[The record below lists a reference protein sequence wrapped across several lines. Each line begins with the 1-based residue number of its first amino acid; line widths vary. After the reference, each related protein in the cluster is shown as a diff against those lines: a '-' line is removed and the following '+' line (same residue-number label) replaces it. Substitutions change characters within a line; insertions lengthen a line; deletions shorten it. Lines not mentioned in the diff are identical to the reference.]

1 MEERL
6 VYLENQ
12 AEQLRQDVA
21 LLRTQFTERQQL
33 DLLKAENQ
41 LLRQAVLRYALACG
55 DVDLKMAM
63 ARSRHE
69 SSPESLASLKQATD
83 EEKDASRN
91 LRELAQSLKM
101 AEQERDH
108 PPTSSGG

>member
-12 AEQLRQDVA
+12 AEQLRRDVA
-21 LLRTQFTERQQL
+21 LLRTQLTEHQQL
-33 DLLKAENQ
+33 ESLKAENQ

-69 SSPESLASLKQATD
+69 SSPESLAMVRA
-83 EEKDASRN
+83 
-91 LRELAQSLKM
+91 
-101 AEQERDH
+101 
-108 PPTSSGG
+108 GW